1 MAKNEGKIFEA
12 TLKQNAPLYLKMTRI
27 PDPPQSFTQRE
38 DTRFSKKNPYDFEAF
53 DSVHR
58 IQYSL
63 ELKTTSQ
70 KYLTYHTSEEDEKEK
85 KGANIQWHQI
95 DGLTKASE
103 YDNCIAGFM
112 FNFRLDNGE
121 QLLYFMNIKDFNK
134 LKKSSNKRS
143 MNIMDISLNGGIK
156 IKGEK
161 LRKNYRWNLDEFLE
175 SQSKIYP
182 L

>member
-1 MAKNEGKIFEA
+1 MVNEGKKFES
-12 TLKQNAPLYLKMTRI
+12 TLKSNAPSYLKMTRI
-27 PDPPQSFTQRE
+27 PDPPQSFTQRS
-38 DTRFSKKNPYDFEAF
+38 DTRFSRSNPYDFEAF
-53 DSVHR
+53 DSIHR

-63 ELKTTSQ
+63 ELKSTSQ
-70 KYLTYHTSEEDEKEK
+70 KYLSYHTSEEDEKEK

-95 DGLTKASE
+95 TGLTEASQ

-134 LKKSSNKRS
+134 FRKNTNKRS
-143 MNIMDISLNGGIK
+143 LNIMDISLNGGIK

-161 LRKNYRWNLDEFLE
+161 LRKNYRWNLNEFLE
-175 SQSKIYP
+175 SQSETYP

>member
-1 MAKNEGKIFEA
+1 MKNEGKKFESVF
-12 TLKQNAPLYLKMTRI
+12 KSCSPSYLKITRI
-27 PDPPQSFTQRE
+27 PDPPQSFTQRD
-38 DTRFSKKNPYDFEAF
+38 DTKYSKKNPYDFEVF
-53 DSVHR
+53 DSLHR
-58 IQYSL
+58 IQYSW

-95 DGLTKASE
+95 EGLTKASE
-103 YDNCIAGFM
+103 YDNVIAGFM

-121 QLLYFMNIKDFNK
+121 QLLYFMNIKDFNRFK
-134 LKKSSNKRS
+134 KDTNKKSL
-143 MNIMDISLNGGIK
+143 NIMDVSLNGGIK

-161 LRKNYRWNLDEFLE
+161 LRVNYRWNLDEFLE